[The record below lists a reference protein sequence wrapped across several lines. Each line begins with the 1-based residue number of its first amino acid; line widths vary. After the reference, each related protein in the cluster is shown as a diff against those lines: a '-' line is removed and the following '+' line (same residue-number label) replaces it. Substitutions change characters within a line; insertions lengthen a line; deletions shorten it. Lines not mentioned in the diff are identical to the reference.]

1 MNLKTGIDIVYIP
14 RLKQIISDTPGFIY
28 KVFTESEIAEAN
40 RRGEKKYAFYA
51 TRFAAKEAIIK
62 ALHNLEI
69 EFSDLEIVQDSYG
82 KTGAEYLGAILTTID
97 LSISSDEDYAI
108 ACVIKAEST

>member
-14 RLKQIISDTPGFIY
+14 RLKQIISDTPGFIH

-40 RRGEKKYAFYA
+40 CRGEKKYAFYA

-62 ALHNLEI
+62 ALYDLKI
-69 EFSDLEIVQDSYG
+69 DFSDLEIVQDSYG
-82 KTGAEYLGAILTTID
+82 KPNAKYSGTPLTTMD
-97 LSISSDEDYAI
+97 LSVSSDEDYAI
-108 ACVIKAEST
+108 ACVVKTTRF